1 MSAKSFFRKSL
12 KKRNKKTVI
21 RSGNFGK
28 KPIHRNKKL
37 KLKNDLLMGVSGR
50 NKTRWPA
57 ALSISQKPLLFT
69 IRIIVGS
76 LCIILTSCSLAS
88 PFPSSVPTATPSR
101 PVYKID
107 TSPIAKGILVPQKVI
122 QLSFDTTGRIQE
134 IYVKV
139 GDVVDAGEILMRLE
153 TVGLEADVAYAENA
167 LLAAQAELEYQKMY
181 IGRAAQIAIASARV
195 NMAEADLT
203 HARYLLQQAT
213 LTAPSYGTVVT
224 LDAEIGEIV
233 TPGDAIITIA
243 DLNSL
248 QVRTLDL
255 DEFSIPQIFVGQRTI
270 NHIEALDVDVGGKV
284 VTIAPQSTLVGER
297 STYEVIIELDS
308 HPDGLRWGMS
318 VNVKFEENLQ

>member
-1 MSAKSFFRKSL
+1 M
-12 KKRNKKTVI
+12 
-21 RSGNFGK
+21 
-28 KPIHRNKKL
+28 
-37 KLKNDLLMGVSGR
+37 
-50 NKTRWPA
+50 
-57 ALSISQKPLLFT
+57 
-69 IRIIVGS
+69 
-76 LCIILTSCSLAS
+76 
-88 PFPSSVPTATPSR
+88 
-101 PVYKID
+101 
-107 TSPIAKGILVPQKVI
+107 I